1 MLPAVV
7 EKITVLWR
15 NVGGTTRQQQR
26 NGEGGQQLHR
36 GSVTHFRAETAIL
49 GRGHDFPR
57 NRIIFAAFF
66 TIRVT
71 TRLPMPSS
79 TKAPISMSSILVR
92 SILAASTA
100 IVLNFP
106 ALAAPDPIEF
116 LEQRFKALD
125 LDHDG
130 KLSTEEAKPV
140 AAWVLGADKNKDG
153 FLTMDEIRDS
163 IQDKIIAM
171 VEAQRGEKI
180 GGGEVK
186 VDEKAPPMFEPK
198 DSPREGPRILKAGEC
213 GIGTRIGD
221 AALVDLDGKART
233 LSEFTAKK
241 PAVIA
246 LVSTSCPV
254 SKRTLPSLA
263 RLEKEYAAR
272 GVAFVLIAPTSTDSS
287 EDLRAALKGAG
298 LSAPCVRDPKNTFL
312 ATLGA
317 RATTDAFFMD
327 AARTLVYR
335 GALDDQYGLGYSLDA
350 PRHRY
355 LADALAAVLENRAPA
370 VAATEAPG
378 CLLDLGDT
386 KPATTDVTYYNRIS
400 RVVQA
405 NCQEC
410 HRAGGLA
417 PFPLETPEQVMAK
430 AGMIKKMV
438 DRGLM
443 PPWFAAAPAP
453 GTHSP
458 WENDRALVSRDK
470 ADFLAWINSGKTLGD
485 PQDAPL
491 ARTFPGEWVIGQ
503 PDAIVQ
509 IPNPIAVK
517 AEGTMNYQNVTVETS
532 FGEDKWIRGYEV
544 QPTAR
549 EVVHHVLIFVQ
560 KPGQG
565 RFEGEEDERT
575 GFFAAYVP
583 GNNHIIYPDG
593 FAKLLPANTKV
604 RFQIHYTPNG
614 TATQDQVKL
623 GLVFAKEP
631 PKHIVKVAGIVDH
644 RISIPPGAAHHPET
658 GTIPVPMDVK
668 LLALNPH
675 MHVRGSA
682 FRYEVALPDGE
693 VRTLLEVPHYDFNWQ
708 VSCRYAEPPTIPRG
722 STIRATGWFDNSAD
736 NPANPDPTK
745 TVRWGLQTTEE
756 MMIGYVEY
764 YELDERPPVP
774 PPTASR

>member
-1 MLPAVV
+1 MSPFV
-7 EKITVLWR
+7 
-15 NVGGTTRQQQR
+15 
-26 NGEGGQQLHR
+26 
-36 GSVTHFRAETAIL
+36 FRTL
-49 GRGHDFPR
+49 
-57 NRIIFAAFF
+57 
-66 TIRVT
+66 
-71 TRLPMPSS
+71 
-79 TKAPISMSSILVR
+79 
-92 SILAASTA
+92 LAASSA
-100 IVLNFP
+100 VLLSLP
-106 ALAAPDPIEF
+106 VSAAPDPAAF
-116 LEQRFKALD
+116 LEQRFKQLD
-125 LDHDG
+125 LDGDG
-130 KLSTEEAKPV
+130 KLNAEEAKPV
-140 AAWVLGADKNKDG
+140 ALWVIGADANKDG
-153 FLTMDEIRDS
+153 LLTMEEIRDS

-171 VEAQRGEKI
+171 IEAKRGGIPPGEEPKI
-180 GGGEVK
+180 
-186 VDEKAPPMFEPK
+186 DEKAPPMFEPK
-198 DSPREGPRILKAGEC
+198 DSPREAPRKLKAGEC
-213 GIGTRIGD
+213 GIGTMIPD
-221 AALVDLDGKART
+221 ASLVDLDGKAHSV
-233 LSEFTAKK
+233 SELIAKK
-241 PAVIA
+241 AAVFA

-254 SKRTLPSLA
+254 SKRTMPSLA
-263 RLEKEYAAR
+263 RLEQEYAAR
-272 GVAFVLIAPTSTDSS
+272 GIAFVLLAPTATDSA

-298 LSAPCVRDPKNTFL
+298 LRAPCLRDPKNTFL

-317 RATTDAFFMD
+317 RSTTDTFLVD

-370 VAATEAPG
+370 IAATEAPG
-378 CLLDLGDT
+378 CLLDLGDAR
-386 KPATTDVTYYNRIS
+386 PATTDITYHNRIS

-405 NCQEC
+405 NCLEC

-417 PFPLETPEQVMAK
+417 PFPLETHEQVAAK

-443 PPWFAAAPAP
+443 PPWFAAAPAV

-458 WENDRALVSRDK
+458 WGNDRALAARDK
-470 ADFLAWINSGKTLGD
+470 ADFLAWLNAGKPPGD
-485 PQDAPL
+485 ARDAPL
-491 ARTFPGEWVIGQ
+491 ASTFPGDWVIGQ
-503 PDAIVQ
+503 PDEIVQ
-509 IPNPIAVK
+509 IPTPIQVK
-517 AEGTMNYQNVTVETS
+517 AEGTMNYQNVTVHTS
-532 FGEDKWIRGYEV
+532 FAEDRWVRGYEV

-549 EVVHHVLIFVQ
+549 EVVHHVLIFVR
-560 KPGQG
+560 KPGQTK
-565 RFEGEEDERT
+565 FEGEEDERS

-593 FAKLLPANTKV
+593 FAKLLPANARV

-658 GTIPVPMDVK
+658 GVIPVPTDVK

-682 FRYEVALPDGE
+682 FRYEVALPDGD
-693 VRTLLEVPHYDFNWQ
+693 VRTLLEVPRYDFNWQ

-722 STIRATGWFDNSAD
+722 SIIRATGWFDNSAS

-764 YELDERPPVP
+764 YEVDEKQPASA
-774 PPTASR
+774 PTAAR

>member
-1 MLPAVV
+1 MA
-7 EKITVLWR
+7 KD
-15 NVGGTTRQQQR
+15 
-26 NGEGGQQLHR
+26 
-36 GSVTHFRAETAIL
+36 VTARRCGALSLKAFTFMIRIL
-49 GRGHDFPR
+49 S
-57 NRIIFAAFF
+57 
-66 TIRVT
+66 
-71 TRLPMPSS
+71 L
-79 TKAPISMSSILVR
+79 SM
-92 SILAASTA
+92 LAASAA
-100 IVLNFP
+100 IVINLP
-106 ALAAPDPIEF
+106 ALAAPDPIEM
-116 LEQRFKALD
+116 LEQRFKVLD
-125 LDHDG
+125 LDKDG
-130 KLSTEEAKPV
+130 KLNEEEAKPV
-140 AAWVLGADKNKDG
+140 AIWVAGADANKDG
-153 FLTMDEIRDS
+153 LLTMDEIRDS

-171 VEAQRGEKI
+171 IEAKQGRQA
-180 GGGEVK
+180 GGPDVK

-198 DSPREGPRILKAGEC
+198 DSVREGPRQLKAGEC
-213 GIGTRIGD
+213 GVGTMIGD
-221 AALVDLDGKART
+221 ATLIDLDGKART
-233 LSEFTAKK
+233 ISEFTAKK

-254 SKRTLPSLA
+254 GKRALPALA

-272 GVAFVLIAPTSTDSS
+272 GVAFVLIAPTATDSA
-287 EDLRAALKGAG
+287 EDLRAALNGAG
-298 LSAPCVRDPKNTFL
+298 FSAPCLRDPKNTFL

-317 RATTDAFFMD
+317 RATTDTFLVD

-355 LADALAAVLENRAPA
+355 LADALSALLENRAPA

-378 CLLDLGDT
+378 CALDLGDA
-386 KPATTDVTYYNRIS
+386 KPAATDITYHNRVS
-400 RVVQA
+400 RIVQQ
-405 NCQEC
+405 NCLEC

-417 PFPLETPEQVMAK
+417 PFPMETHEQVVAK

-453 GTHSP
+453 GTHTP
-458 WENDRALVSRDK
+458 WGNDRALVARDK
-470 ADFLAWINSGKTLGD
+470 ADFLAWLNAGKPVGTA
-485 PQDAPL
+485 QDAPL
-491 ARTFPGEWVIGQ
+491 ARTFPGDWVIGT

-532 FGEDKWIRGYEV
+532 FGDDRWVRGYEV

-549 EVVHHVLIFVQ
+549 EVVHHVLIFVR
-560 KPGQG
+560 KPGQRG
-565 RFEGEEDERT
+565 FEGEEDERA

-593 FAKLLPANTKV
+593 FAKLLPANARVK
-604 RFQIHYTPNG
+604 FQIHYTPNG
-614 TATQDQVKL
+614 SATQDQVKL
-623 GLVFAKEP
+623 GLLFAKEA

-658 GTIPVPMDVK
+658 GTIPVPMAVRI
-668 LLALNPH
+668 LALNPH

-682 FRYEVALPDGE
+682 FRYEVALPDGT
-693 VRTLLEVPHYDFNWQ
+693 VRTLLDVPRYDFNWQ

-722 STIRATGWFDNSAD
+722 SIIRATGWFDNSAN

-745 TVRWGLQTTEE
+745 TVRWGLQTYEE

-764 YELDERPPVP
+764 FEVGEKPAEGT
-774 PPTASR
+774 PTAAR

>member
-1 MLPAVV
+1 MNPFPV
-7 EKITVLWR
+7 R
-15 NVGGTTRQQQR
+15 N
-26 NGEGGQQLHR
+26 
-36 GSVTHFRAETAIL
+36 
-49 GRGHDFPR
+49 
-57 NRIIFAAFF
+57 
-66 TIRVT
+66 
-71 TRLPMPSS
+71 
-79 TKAPISMSSILVR
+79 ILVA
-92 SILAASTA
+92 SAA
-100 IVLNFP
+100 IFLNLH
-106 ALAAPDPIEF
+106 AHAAPDPVAL
-116 LEQRFKALD
+116 LEQRFHALD
-125 LDHDG
+125 LDKDG
-130 KLSTEEAKPV
+130 KLNAEEAKPV
-140 AAWVLGADKNKDG
+140 AVWVAGADANKDG

-163 IQDKIIAM
+163 IQEKIIAM
-171 VEAQRGEKI
+171 VEARRGDKP
-180 GGGEVK
+180 GGAEVT

-198 DSPREGPRILKAGEC
+198 DSPREGPRVLKAGEC

-221 AALVDLDGKART
+221 ATLLDLDGKPRAI
-233 LSEFTAKK
+233 SEFTGKK
-241 PAVIA
+241 PSVFA

-254 SKRTLPSLA
+254 SKRSLPSLA

-272 GVAFVLIAPTSTDSS
+272 GVAFVLIAPTATDSA

-298 LSAPCVRDPKNTFL
+298 FSAPCLRDPKNTFL

-317 RATTDAFFMD
+317 RATTDTFVID

-355 LADALAAVLENRAPA
+355 LADALAAVLENRPPA
-370 VAATEAPG
+370 VVATEAPG
-378 CLLDLGDT
+378 CVLDLGDA
-386 KPATTDVTYYNRIS
+386 KPVTTDITYHNHIS

-417 PFPLETPEQVMAK
+417 PFPLETHEQVVAK

-453 GTHSP
+453 GTHTP
-458 WENDRALVSRDK
+458 WGNDRSLVARDK
-470 ADFLAWINSGKTLGD
+470 ADFLAWLNAGKPLGD
-485 PQDAPL
+485 AKDAPL
-491 ARTFPGEWVIGQ
+491 ARTFPGDWVIGQ

-517 AEGTMNYQNVTVETS
+517 AEGTMNYQNVTVQTS
-532 FGEDKWIRGYEV
+532 FGENKWIRGYEV

-623 GLVFAKEP
+623 GLVFAKER

-644 RISIPPGAAHHPET
+644 RINIPPGAEHHPET

-682 FRYEVALPDGE
+682 FRYEVALPDGT
-693 VRTLLEVPHYDFNWQ
+693 VRTLLEVPRYDFNWQ

-722 STIRATGWFDNSAD
+722 STIRATGWFDNSAN

-764 YELDERPPVP
+764 YEVGAAPPAGT
-774 PPTASR
+774 PTASR

>member
-1 MLPAVV
+1 MSRILF
-7 EKITVLWR
+7 
-15 NVGGTTRQQQR
+15 
-26 NGEGGQQLHR
+26 H
-36 GSVTHFRAETAIL
+36 SV
-49 GRGHDFPR
+49 
-57 NRIIFAAFF
+57 
-66 TIRVT
+66 
-71 TRLPMPSS
+71 
-79 TKAPISMSSILVR
+79 
-92 SILAASTA
+92 LAASTA
-100 IVLNFP
+100 ILLNLP
-106 ALAAPDPIEF
+106 ALAAPAPDPIAF
-116 LEQRFKALD
+116 LEQRFRDLD
-125 LDHDG
+125 LDKDG
-130 KLSTEEAKPV
+130 KLNAEEAKPV
-140 AAWVLGADKNKDG
+140 AVWVIGADANKDG

-163 IQDKIIAM
+163 IQDKIVAAI
-171 VEAQRGEKI
+171 EARRGEKP
-180 GGGEVK
+180 GSAEVK
-186 VDEKAPPMFEPK
+186 VDETAPPMFEPK
-198 DSPREGPRILKAGEC
+198 DSPREGPRLLKAGEC

-233 LSEFTAKK
+233 LSEFTAKR

-263 RLEKEYAAR
+263 RLEKEFAAR
-272 GVAFVLIAPTSTDSS
+272 GVVFVLIAPTSTDSAA
-287 EDLRAALKGAG
+287 DLRAALKGAG
-298 LSAPCVRDPKNTFL
+298 FSAPCLRDPKNTLL

-317 RATTDAFFMD
+317 RATTDTFLVD
-327 AARTLVYR
+327 AAQTLVYR
-335 GALDDQYGLGYSLDA
+335 GALNDQYGLGYSLDA
-350 PRHRY
+350 PSQRY
-355 LADALAAVLENRAPA
+355 LADAVTATLENRAPA
-370 VAATEAPG
+370 VPATEAPG
-378 CLLDLGDT
+378 CLLDLGDA
-386 KPATTDVTYYNRIS
+386 KPATMDVTYHNRIS

-405 NCQEC
+405 NCLEC

-417 PFPLETPEQVMAK
+417 PFPLETHEQVVAK

-443 PPWFAAAPAP
+443 PPWFAAAPAA
-453 GTHSP
+453 GAHSP
-458 WENDRALVSRDK
+458 WKNDRALAARDK
-470 ADFLAWINSGKTLGD
+470 ADFLAWLNAGKPEGNAL
-485 PQDAPL
+485 DAPL
-491 ARTFPGEWVIGQ
+491 ARTFPSDWVIGQ
-503 PDAIVQ
+503 PDAVVQ

-517 AEGTMNYQNVTVETS
+517 AEGTMNYINVTVQTS
-532 FGEDKWIRGYEV
+532 FGEDRWVRGYEV

-583 GNNHIIYPDG
+583 GNNHIVYPDG

-614 TATQDQVKL
+614 TATLDQVKL
-623 GLVFAKEP
+623 GLIFAKEP
-631 PKHIVKVAGIVDH
+631 PQHIVRVAGIVDH

-682 FRYEVALPDGE
+682 FRYEVALPDGTL
-693 VRTLLEVPHYDFNWQ
+693 RTLLEVPHYDFNWQ

-722 STIRATGWFDNSAD
+722 STIRATGWFDNSAN

-745 TVRWGLQTTEE
+745 TVRWGLQTSEE

-764 YELDERPPVP
+764 YQLDEKPPVP
-774 PPTASR
+774 APTASR